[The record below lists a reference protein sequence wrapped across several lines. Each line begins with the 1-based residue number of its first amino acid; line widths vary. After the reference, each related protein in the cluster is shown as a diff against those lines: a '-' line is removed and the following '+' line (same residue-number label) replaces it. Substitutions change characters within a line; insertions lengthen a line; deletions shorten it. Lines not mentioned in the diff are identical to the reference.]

1 MKKVPI
7 LVALSLIVVVLQQAV
22 FSNIKILGIAFDI
35 VFVYIVCYSLT
46 RNDIESIII
55 ALFTGVIRDAFFPGV
70 FGVNTIIYIITAY
83 LAGIIQKKIYRNS
96 IFIPIVF
103 TMLFTILKD
112 VLYFSFM
119 YLINYK
125 PIALSIV
132 IKVILVEGIS
142 NSVISII
149 MYKIMQKL
157 NRTKLLKEEWK
168 F

>member
-7 LVALSLIVVVLQQAV
+7 LIALSLIVVVLQQAV

-55 ALFTGVIRDAFFPGV
+55 ALFTGVIRDAFFPQV

-112 VLYFSFM
+112 ALYFSFM
-119 YLINYK
+119 YLISYK

-132 IKVILVEGIS
+132 IKVILIEGIS
-142 NSVISII
+142 NSVVSII